1 MRKIEHIEQQISEL
15 SQAEFAEL
23 REWLMERDW
32 AAWDQKIAND
42 SAAGKLDKLIA
53 EAQAEYTAGSTRQ
66 M

>member
-53 EAQAEYTAGSTRQ
+53 EAQAEYTTGSTRQ